1 MLAFPFCAL
10 VFTSAENMLLL
21 PGLQVCRSAWQQSLV
36 KVLLLRET
44 EVIKTAE
51 KDSSATIVTSV
62 CLADVTVVG
71 SINTTEFW
79 QRQTQPPSFL
89 LLLSRK
95 MDLAK

>member
-1 MLAFPFCAL
+1 M
-10 VFTSAENMLLL
+10 SLL
-21 PGLQVCRSAWQQSLV
+21 PGLHVRRSAWQQSLI

-51 KDSSATIVTSV
+51 KDSSATIVASV
-62 CLADVTVVG
+62 RSAGVTVVG
-71 SINTTEFW
+71 SINMTEFW

-89 LLLSRK
+89 LLLSCK